1 MTESLA
7 SDIAEAL
14 RSNTAALSS
23 FEGLPPS
30 HKREY
35 LNWIDEAKRDE
46 TRKRRIAGMI
56 DRLTKSEGPGV
67 PKAVGQTDHLRAGRT
82 ERGAS

>member
-7 SDIAEAL
+7 SDTAAAL
-14 RSNTAALSS
+14 RATPAALAA

-35 LNWIDEAKRDE
+35 LDWIDEAKRDA
-46 TRKRRIAGMI
+46 TRVRRIAGMI
-56 DRLTKSEGPGV
+56 ERLT
-67 PKAVGQTDHLRAGRT
+67 VGTVVLQVGGRADAAPSGRT
-82 ERGAS
+82 GRGV